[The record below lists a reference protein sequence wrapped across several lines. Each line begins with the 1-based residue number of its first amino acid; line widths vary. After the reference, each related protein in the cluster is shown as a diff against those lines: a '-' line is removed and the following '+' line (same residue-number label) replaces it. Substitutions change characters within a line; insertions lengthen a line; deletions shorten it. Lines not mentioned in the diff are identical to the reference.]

1 MPTESLEG
9 LTARL
14 ISQGAAESHL
24 PRMAALRALCERS
37 PHCLGL
43 ALVGS
48 FAQGVGDRISDLDLA
63 AIIADDREAE
73 FLSQADEILGR
84 GEVLNAYGQVR
95 PGQVAFRKYVY
106 LDFASCE
113 FHAFNQ
119 RATFKLRRP
128 YLSVWNP
135 QGLLEKLEVDEE
147 PPRHETFEPYPHGDP
162 GLIWEL
168 VDCIKWLRRGRTTL
182 AKTYLVN
189 LARALQPKSQD

>member
-1 MPTESLEG
+1 MRHEP
-9 LTARL
+9 
-14 ISQGAAESHL
+14 
-24 PRMAALRALCERS
+24 
-37 PHCLGL
+37 L
-43 ALVGS
+43 AHVGT
-48 FAQGVGDRISDLDLA
+48 
-63 AIIADDREAE
+63 
-73 FLSQADEILGR
+73 
-84 GEVLNAYGQVR
+84 
-95 PGQVAFRKYVY
+95 PY

-113 FHAFNQ
+113 LHAFNQ

-135 QGLLEKLEVDEE
+135 QGLLETLEVDEE

-189 LARALQPKSQD
+189 LARDLEAKEPGLTAAHMRKPPSQACSGRHFRYSETGYSSCRTKV